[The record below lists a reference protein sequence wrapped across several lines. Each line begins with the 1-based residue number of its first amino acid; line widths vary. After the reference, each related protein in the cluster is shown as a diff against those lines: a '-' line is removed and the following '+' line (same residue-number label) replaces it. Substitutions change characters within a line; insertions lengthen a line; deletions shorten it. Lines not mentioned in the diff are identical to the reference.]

1 MVGFRVSSCYPTSFH
16 HICFVL
22 YGEQI
27 TCSGGGN
34 CMGLLLKVVQV
45 AKILVTLLQRGKQ

>member
-22 YGEQI
+22 CGEQI